1 MSMFKA
7 MIIGNLGKDAEERDY
22 NGKKFL
28 SFTVAVT
35 EKDKDGSER
44 TQWINVKSNQTGLK
58 DYLKKGKQVY
68 IIGDQKK
75 DVYESR
81 PDIRV
86 WADEIQLLGKKEG

>member
-1 MSMFKA
+1 MAMFKA

-35 EKDKDGSER
+35 EKDKDNQEH
-44 TQWINVKSNQTGLK
+44 TQWIGVTTNQVGLK

-68 IIGDQKK
+68 ILGPQKN
-75 DVYESR
+75 DVYESK

-86 WADEIQLLGKKEG
+86 FAEEIQLLGKKEG

>member
-1 MSMFKA
+1 MAMFKA
-7 MIIGNLGKDAEERDY
+7 MIIGNLGKDAEEREH

-28 SFTVAVT
+28 SFTVAVS
-35 EKDKDGSER
+35 EKDKDNNER
-44 TQWINVKSNQTGLK
+44 TQWINVTTTQLSLK

-68 IIGDQKK
+68 IIGDQKN
-75 DVYESR
+75 DVYESK